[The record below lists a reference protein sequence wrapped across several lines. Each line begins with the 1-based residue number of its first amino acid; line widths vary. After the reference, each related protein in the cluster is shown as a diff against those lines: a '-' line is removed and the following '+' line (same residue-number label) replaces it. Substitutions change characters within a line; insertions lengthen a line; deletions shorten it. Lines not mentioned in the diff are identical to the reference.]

1 MRTWGLGYVGPTWV
15 VEWWDADNL
24 IQAPLVAL
32 WLLIPIHWWWCILG
46 QEMIQHDYDESDH
59 DCMRV
64 VLNRQS
70 QCVSWWYIIVVMFNN
85 KSNCFICH
93 ANLTLIQI
101 KFIKKI
107 AIFVLIPL
115 SSLTCEFLSFVSV
128 STTGRWE
135 IWIWNVWKVWLNN
148 FEKCEISLDCLPQI
162 FANWNRRKYQIPER
176 KGMDANWISQ
186 FRAGEII
193 IRDETETWCTG
204 NACWRFKLNFLLFC
218 QNF

>member
-1 MRTWGLGYVGPTWV
+1 M

-70 QCVSWWYIIVVMFNN
+70 QCISWWYIIVVMFNN

-101 KFIKKI
+101 KFIKNI
-107 AIFVLIPL
+107 CVNSPL
-115 SSLTCEFLSFVSV
+115 QLDLWVSV
-128 STTGRWE
+128 FCVSF
-135 IWIWNVWKVWLNN
+135 NN
-148 FEKCEISLDCLPQI
+148 RQMRYMNLKCLKSVIE
-162 FANWNRRKYQIPER
+162 
-176 KGMDANWISQ
+176 Q
-186 FRAGEII
+186 FRKMWNFSRLSPTDICKLEPKKISNSRKERNG
-193 IRDETETWCTG
+193 C
-204 NACWRFKLNFLLFC
+204 KLNFPI
-218 QNF
+218 